1 MNRWENE
8 WKGLQNHNAE
18 GPVGICV
25 FRKQQKVKV
34 KLGNDQD

>member
-1 MNRWENE
+1 MNGWENE

-18 GPVGICV
+18 GPVGIYL
-25 FRKQQKVKV
+25 FRKQQKDEV